1 MSRVRPGTRHY
12 TVVCSSCGTRY
23 ADDGLLLDCAR
34 GHEPAFLRTEYHG
47 TGTRPAES
55 RGLFRHAPL
64 LPVARTFPEVTIV
77 LNHIGGPLGIGPD
90 AGKREQVV
98 SGLEHRYLCASDL
111 SKCRREVRRAW
122 LRALWIRPA
131 ESYRT
136 AYVD

>member
-1 MSRVRPGTRHY
+1 MI
-12 TVVCSSCGTRY
+12 CSD
-23 ADDGLLLDCAR
+23 APPGLLADSSFRR
-34 GHEPAFLRTEYHG
+34 GFVWLRRYGLSFDAWLYH
-47 TGTRPAES
+47 PQIEELAD
-55 RGLFRHAPL
+55 L
-64 LPVARTFPEVTIV
+64 ARTFPEVTIV